1 MKRSVNSVTIVGLLI
16 LLTGAVLMGVALA
29 PKGLSVP
36 CVESVV
42 SLTPGVVLCGSPTSS
57 LSGIQYGSVWL
68 VGGNY
73 PVLVTTSASTL
84 TFYYQLGTGL
94 SLTSFS
100 ADWCTSSTMV
110 NGFCPDGSPTLS
122 VTDDGVQSS
131 GIGSFTAVAP
141 STSAGATY
149 YFEGH
154 IKDSSGAGYSTVGA
168 VAYVLTSYSMTVDVT
183 DLQTGL
189 PIQGAQVNLFQNG
202 GNIYATQDTDSSG
215 AAPFNVPFY
224 NNGYYAIVNAL
235 HYTGLTTS
243 VLQTSQPS
251 QTVSVKLESND
262 LATIT
267 YSTVLEVCT
276 TTLSNGQ
283 TTTISFTGTVIYL
296 TSSGGSSTYSQ
307 TTGSS
312 PCTQSVI
319 PPGPNPTG
327 LSSTLGIV
335 GFITSLAGV
344 TLIAVGARRSR

>member
-42 SLTPGVVLCGSPTSS
+42 SLTPGAVLCGSATSS
-57 LSGIQYGSVWL
+57 FQGAQYGSVWL
-68 VGGNY
+68 VGPN
-73 PVLVTTSASTL
+73 PVQITAASPTV
-84 TFYYQLGTGL
+84 TFYYQLGNGL
-94 SLTSFS
+94 SLTAFS
-100 ADWCTSSTMV
+100 SDWCTSSSLL
-110 NGFCPDGSPTLS
+110 NNYHCPTGSPTLQVS
-122 VTDDGVQSS
+122 NDGVQAS
-131 GIGSFTAVAP
+131 GIGSFTATAP
-141 STSAGATY
+141 ATSPGATY
-149 YFEGH
+149 YFEGFLT
-154 IKDSSGAGYSTVGA
+154 DNSGASYWTVGA

-215 AAPFNVPFY
+215 AAQFDVPFY
-224 NNGYYAIVNAL
+224 NNGYYAIVNAA

-296 TSSGGSSTYSQ
+296 TSSGGSLTYSQ

-319 PPGPNPTG
+319 PPGSNPTG